1 MVTVVEKNKVQRCG
15 RLGGGTGS
23 VTLGLREVFTEK
35 VMLEQRPEG
44 GEIPVDRAN
53 SMLKPRVGGCL
64 VCCLGER

>member
-23 VTLGLREVFTEK
+23 GTLGLREGFTEK

-44 GEIPVDRAN
+44 GEISVDRAN
-53 SMLKPRVGGCL
+53 SM
-64 VCCLGER
+64 